1 MLEVKLVL
9 FETKRLKNRGMQI
22 VGVNWPID
30 DGIADIVCCPDDLAA
45 FHATTRQPHGV
56 SRGTMIAPQC
66 FAAALGGL
74 SSAPISAPQ
83 HPPLGEQPNRP
94 DNRPSTVE
102 PR

>member
-30 DGIADIVCCPDDLAA
+30 DGVADIVCCPDDLAA

-56 SRGTMIAPQC
+56 SRGTMIAARC
-66 FAAALGGL
+66 FAAALGGRG
-74 SSAPISAPQ
+74 SSKFSTPNDQRLVKQPTRLEISQ
-83 HPPLGEQPNRP
+83 
-94 DNRPSTVE
+94 
-102 PR
+102 